1 MSTEY
6 MDKSTKAITS
16 ALIAIVLKF
25 NWDTLSNTEGYAGH
39 IVTRLMAERPGSY
52 GLFDDAD
59 GVDLEKTMSE
69 YTGNV
74 YPHIISL
81 KLENPACLGFNNAAM
96 WRNLLQAH
104 RNDIAAAMNISPD
117 DFRWYVSFHDGMVY
131 KAGAGIPFQR

>member
-1 MSTEY
+1 
-6 MDKSTKAITS
+6 
-16 ALIAIVLKF
+16 
-25 NWDTLSNTEGYAGH
+25 
-39 IVTRLMAERPGSY
+39 MAERPGSY
-52 GLFDDAD
+52 GLFGDAD

-81 KLENPACLGFNNAAM
+81 KRENPACLGFNNAAM